1 MERRTKSFLDE
12 LSGPFV
18 PPESDVSVVNIR
30 TELGKLIKAG
40 IEILN
45 DRQDREGYQDML
57 ADFYVGFYSRKR
69 VKRYQERHPEESKRY
84 GAKSIVVKEL
94 RVLRFISYLLCTN

>member
-1 MERRTKSFLDE
+1 MSLLFLSSFSFL
-12 LSGPFV
+12 LNSTR
-18 PPESDVSVVNIR
+18 IR
-30 TELGKLIKAG
+30 CYIKTELGKLIKAG

-45 DRQDREGYQDML
+45 DRPDREGYQNML
-57 ADFYVGFYSRKR
+57 ADFYVGFYSRKQ

-84 GAKSIVVKEL
+84 GAKSIVAKKL